1 MATAQAP
8 AESSK
13 VNWADVGFK
22 ILSLLILPLLGIGVS
37 MYTDLSVMR
46 ERVSQ
51 IQTQQTESRTQ
62 IEAVNNRINQI
73 AMTVQETNGQIR
85 QLSTVLDIIRTQ
97 ISTTRQGGR

>member
-8 AESSK
+8 AEPK

-62 IEAVNNRINQI
+62 MDTVNNRINQI

-85 QLSTVLDIIRTQ
+85 QLGAVLDLIRSQT
-97 ISTTRQGGR
+97 SRQGGR

>member
-1 MATAQAP
+1 
-8 AESSK
+8 
-13 VNWADVGFK
+13 
-22 ILSLLILPLLGIGVS
+22 

-62 IEAVNNRINQI
+62 MDTVNNRINQI

-85 QLSTVLDIIRTQ
+85 QLGTVLDLIRSQT
-97 ISTTRQGGR
+97 SRQGGR